1 MLSPNQIRANA
12 RQFSLEWKD
21 ETRER
26 AESQTFWNEFFAV
39 FGVNRR
45 KVGIFEATFKKL
57 KGTQGFIDV
66 YWPKKLVCEQK
77 SRGAD
82 LAKATKQAL
91 DYLQS
96 IAKVAQDDLPRYVI
110 VCDFEHLHLLD
121 IETQQEQKIL
131 VAHLAEHIEL
141 FGFISGYETE
151 FRKHQEA
158 VNIAAAERMG
168 RLHDQLKENGYD
180 GHELR
185 VMLIRLLFCLFAEDT
200 QIFNKNQFY
209 NFLVQRTREDGSDL
223 AAWISQLFDTL
234 NREKRLKN
242 LDEQLNAF
250 AYINGELF
258 KEVIPPAAFDA
269 KMRQELIDACETD
282 WQAISPEIFGAL
294 FQSVMDKG
302 ERRNLGAH
310 YTSEPNILK
319 VINSLFL
326 DDLKA
331 ELTTIKSDKR
341 VNIRTAKLDAFH
353 SKLAQLTFLDP
364 ACGCGNFLVVSYREL
379 RLLELEVI
387 ELLFKENQLLSVETM
402 IRCNVNQFYGIEV
415 EEFPSHIAR
424 VAMWLVDHQ
433 MNLLVS
439 ERFGVHFAR
448 IPLKQSAAI
457 LNNNALQTDWPVTD
471 YILGNPPF
479 IGKKEQNAIQKKELE
494 SICNGINGWGVLDY
508 VSAWYLK
515 ATMIINQNNST
526 KVSFVSTN
534 SIVQGEQVNILW
546 CAIIEKHKI
555 KIDFAHRT
563 FKWQSE
569 AKGKAAVHCIIVGFS
584 KANSPSKTKFIF
596 DYPDLSSI
604 PVCIE
609 VKQINQYLVD
619 ADSVFLEKRTT
630 PISQSPKM
638 IEGITPLDNG
648 LLSFTESEYQDFI
661 AKEPASKKWFK
672 QWLTG
677 HNFINNYNLYCLWLS
692 DISSAELKK
701 LPNVMAKVKE
711 VKEFRENSK
720 SSQKF
725 ANTPWLF
732 RETIISD
739 RYIIV
744 PKTSSENRYYIPMGF
759 VEDIITSSSSL
770 MINDA
775 TIYDFGIMTSI
786 MHNAW
791 TRTTCGRLKSDYRY
805 SASIVYN
812 NFPWPLNPSDKQK
825 QSIEAAAQSV
835 LDARA
840 THPECSLADLYD
852 PLTMPANLLKA
863 HQQLDKAVDA
873 AYGKIK
879 FANEAERVAFLFELY
894 QQYTAPLRL
903 RSGDDSVAPVKKTKP
918 SKIKKKE

>member
-1 MLSPNQIRANA
+1 
-12 RQFSLEWKD
+12 
-21 ETRER
+21 
-26 AESQTFWNEFFAV
+26 
-39 FGVNRR
+39 
-45 KVGIFEATFKKL
+45 
-57 KGTQGFIDV
+57 
-66 YWPKKLVCEQK
+66 
-77 SRGAD
+77 
-82 LAKATKQAL
+82 
-91 DYLQS
+91 
-96 IAKVAQDDLPRYVI
+96 
-110 VCDFEHLHLLD
+110 
-121 IETQQEQKIL
+121 
-131 VAHLAEHIEL
+131 
-141 FGFISGYETE
+141 
-151 FRKHQEA
+151 
-158 VNIAAAERMG
+158 
-168 RLHDQLKENGYD
+168 
-180 GHELR
+180 
-185 VMLIRLLFCLFAEDT
+185 
-200 QIFNKNQFY
+200 
-209 NFLVQRTREDGSDL
+209 
-223 AAWISQLFDTL
+223 
-234 NREKRLKN
+234 
-242 LDEQLNAF
+242 
-250 AYINGELF
+250 
-258 KEVIPPAAFDA
+258 
-269 KMRQELIDACETD
+269 
-282 WQAISPEIFGAL
+282 
-294 FQSVMDKG
+294 
-302 ERRNLGAH
+302 
-310 YTSEPNILK
+310 
-319 VINSLFL
+319 
-326 DDLKA
+326 
-331 ELTTIKSDKR
+331 
-341 VNIRTAKLDAFH
+341 
-353 SKLAQLTFLDP
+353 
-364 ACGCGNFLVVSYREL
+364 
-379 RLLELEVI
+379 
-387 ELLFKENQLLSVETM
+387 M

-439 ERFGVHFAR
+439 ERFGMHYAR

-672 QWLTG
+672 KWLTG

-791 TRTTCGRLKSDYRY
+791 MRTTCGRLKSRLSLFGQYCLQQLSVAIKPKRQTKTKHR
-805 SASIVYN
+805 SRRTSGIRCTGNTPRMFVSR
-812 NFPWPLNPSDKQK
+812 FIRPLNH
-825 QSIEAAAQSV
+825 
-835 LDARA
+835 AR
-840 THPECSLADLYD
+840 
-852 PLTMPANLLKA
+852 
-863 HQQLDKAVDA
+863 
-873 AYGKIK
+873 
-879 FANEAERVAFLFELY
+879 
-894 QQYTAPLRL
+894 
-903 RSGDDSVAPVKKTKP
+903 
-918 SKIKKKE
+918 